1 MLLLLSLLTLLNS
14 FSPKVKIENVWV
26 RPAAKGMNSALYFNL
41 NNVTTKADAL
51 YKVNSKVS
59 KLVQLHATV
68 TKDDGTTS
76 MKEIKQIAVPANS
89 IIKFE
94 PGGYHV
100 MLINLK
106 KKLKVNSKIEFI
118 FYFRTGGK
126 VKIKATVRSEKS
138 N

>member
-1 MLLLLSLLTLLNS
+1 MMLFLSLLTLLNS
-14 FSPKVKIENVWV
+14 FSPQVKIENAWV
-26 RPAAKGMNSALYFNL
+26 RPAAKGMNSALYFNI

-51 YKVNSKVS
+51 YKVTSKVS
-59 KLVQLHATV
+59 ELVQLHTTV
-68 TKDDGTTS
+68 KKDDGTAG

-89 IIKFE
+89 VIKFE

-118 FYFRTGGK
+118 FYFKTGGK
-126 VKIKATVRSEKS
+126 VKVKATVRTE
-138 N
+138 